1 MVNVLDIEVR
11 YSEQM
16 HFLHS
21 IANISDGKEAVVLL

>member
-21 IANISDGKEAVVLL
+21 IANIRW